1 MSVSAYIFVETSHGK
16 AKEAN
21 RKILKI
27 KGVKSSHL
35 VTGPYDIITLVE
47 TEDVKVLGDFLITKI
62 QSTPGVLR
70 TLTNVITF

>member
-16 AKEAN
+16 TKEAN

-27 KGVKSSHL
+27 KGVKSSHV
-35 VTGPYDIITLVE
+35 VTGPYDIITFVE
-47 TEDVKVLGDFLITKI
+47 IDDIKILGDYVIPKI

-70 TLTNVITF
+70 TLTSVIT